1 MSKYKLIPFDQTSLH
16 DARNKWEAIAGEDA
30 FDLEFSGFFEWARNH
45 LTQVEGDSIAFNL
58 FNNDALRTDA
68 IVEVVSSRKGKMSK
82 LLKVIPSP
90 MFWDVNNLRADI
102 VTLYTEAFFQVLM
115 GQGFDS
121 SSTVKLY
128 GRDDEMMSILR
139 SIHSIWTVPNTKV
152 EFEGRFLTF
161 TLN

>member
-1 MSKYKLIPFDQTSLH
+1 MSKYKLINFDSTSLLE
-16 DARNKWEAIAGEDA
+16 ARNKWEAMAGEDA
-30 FDLEFSGFFEWARNH
+30 FDLEFSPLFEWAGNH
-45 LTQVEGDSIAFNL
+45 LAHVDGDSLALNL
-58 FNNDALRTDA
+58 HNNDALRTDA

-90 MFWDVNNLRADI
+90 MFWDVNNSRADI
-102 VTLYTEAFFQVLM
+102 VTLYTDIFFEVLTR
-115 GQGFDS
+115 QGFDS
-121 SSTVKLY
+121 SRTVKLY

-139 SIHSIWTVPNTKV
+139 SIHGVWSMPNTKV